1 MQPQYAY
8 VQPGRELPEMTPARR
23 RLVIAGLAVSV
34 LLFLGGF
41 LLAGYL
47 WHLSRKFPQAPFRQP
62 SRLYAS
68 APVLS
73 PGEAFTPAEM
83 VAELK
88 DAGYREASGGA
99 PVTPG
104 TYRRLGDRVVANL
117 RHFPTPEGEAGGAA
131 VGAAFRGDHVAGVWV
146 DGRPAQSAALEPP
159 LLASF
164 YDKELE
170 ERRPVV
176 LDRLPDEVVKAV
188 LAAED
193 SGFYT
198 HPGVS
203 PTGVAR
209 ALLVDLRG
217 GDVQGGST
225 ITQQLVKNVYLSSR
239 RTLKRKAEEA
249 LIAMF
254 VELRHGKR
262 AVLEAYLNEIY
273 LGRSGPANLIGLG
286 AASRAYFNRDA
297 AELTLAQAATLAGMI
312 HSPGGTSPVEHPDRA
327 LERRNWVLQR
337 MADLGWVKPDRVK
350 QAQNEPLG
358 VDPHPVETRPIAPYF
373 ADEAVAEAKDRFDA
387 AELDGKGYLL
397 FSTLRWTDQRRA
409 EAAVAQGLDGLDGGA
424 RKSGK
429 RRLQA
434 ALVSV
439 DPGDG
444 SVLAWVGGRDY
455 EKSQFDR
462 VTQAKRQVGSAFKP
476 VIYGAALNEGVVT
489 PASLLND
496 SPIQVRI
503 GNASWQPQ
511 NYDHAFRGWV
521 TARTALEQSL
531 NIPTVRVALQVGMP
545 KVIDLAREMGLN
557 EKLEPRPSLALGA
570 FEASP
575 YEMAQ
580 VYSTLAAG
588 GLRPPLHA
596 LAAVIDPK
604 GERILGDDLP
614 APRRAMPAESA
625 YLVTSMLQGVVAH
638 GTAAAAR
645 GMGVDGPLAGKT
657 GTTNDRRDNWFAG
670 YSPDRV
676 SVVWVGYDDNSAT
689 TLSGARAALPIWS
702 RFTAAVRPARGYA
715 DFPRPAGVVQA
726 TVDPTTGQLA
736 TEYCPY
742 RVTELF
748 PSWAAPV
755 EPCQRHSPNG
765 PDQTADLTLNQPAI
779 DPETGKPIDP
789 SSSEEPRYSI
799 TDDGL
804 QIKDAGGDGP
814 ITISPA
820 KTFPPH
826 PVAVPAAGGA
836 PAGAAPAGDGSGDGS
851 ILIRPTAPRE
861 RPDRPARPAP
871 PQDIALTGPV
881 GMVQGS
887 GVVPAGSQAIGRKA
901 EPKTE
906 PEAQQPAADPSGD
919 GDTST
924 ETTPPPA

>member
-1 MQPQYAY
+1 MQPQYAFRR
-8 VQPGRELPEMTPARR
+8 PRREFPEMTPARR
-23 RLVIAGLAVSV
+23 YLVVAGLAVSA

-41 LLAGYL
+41 VLAGYL
-47 WHLSRKFPQAPFRQP
+47 WNLSRRFPEAPFRQP

-68 APVLS
+68 APVLT
-73 PGEAFTPAEM
+73 PGEVFSPAEM

-88 DAGYREASGGA
+88 DAGYREAPAGA
-99 PVTPG
+99 PVSPG

-117 RHFPTPEGEAGGAA
+117 RHFPTPDGEAGGAA
-131 VGAAFRGDHVAGVWV
+131 VGAAFRGNRVAGVWV
-146 DGRPAQSAALEPP
+146 DGRPAKSAALEPP

-170 ERRPVV
+170 ERRPVT

-198 HPGVS
+198 HGGVS

-217 GDVQGGST
+217 GEVQGGST
-225 ITQQLVKNVYLSSR
+225 ITQQLVKNVYLSNR
-239 RTLKRKAEEA
+239 RTLRRKAEEA
-249 LIAMF
+249 LIAMV
-254 VELRHGKR
+254 VEMRYGKQ
-262 AVLEAYLNEIY
+262 AILEAYLNEIY
-273 LGRSGPANLIGLG
+273 LGRGGPANLIGLG
-286 AASRAYFNRDA
+286 AAARSYFNRDA

-312 HSPGGTSPVEHPDRA
+312 QSPGGNSPLEHPDRA

-337 MADLGWVKPDRVK
+337 MGELGWVSPERVK
-350 QAQNEPLG
+350 QAQSEPLG

-373 ADEAVAEAKDRFDA
+373 ANEAAAEARDRFDA
-387 AELDGKGYLL
+387 AELGGKGYLL

-409 EAAVAQGLDGLDGGA
+409 EAAVAQGLGGLDN
-424 RKSGK
+424 GK
-429 RRLQA
+429 GKHRLQA

-444 SVLAWVGGRDY
+444 AVLAWVGGRDY

-462 VTQAKRQVGSAFKP
+462 VTQARRQVGSAFKP
-476 VIYGAALNEGVVT
+476 VIYAAALTEGVIN

-511 NYDHAFRGWV
+511 NYDRAFRGWV

-531 NIPTVRVALQVGMP
+531 NIPTVRVALQVGIP
-545 KVIDLAREMGLN
+545 RVIELAHELGLN
-557 EKLEPRPSLALGA
+557 EKLQPRPSLALGA

-575 YEMAQ
+575 FEMAQ
-580 VYSTLAAG
+580 VYATLAAG
-588 GLRPPLHA
+588 GLRPPLHT

-604 GERILGDDLP
+604 GERINGDDLP
-614 APRRAMPAESA
+614 APKRALPVESA
-625 YLVTSMLQGVVAH
+625 YLVTSMLQGVIDH

-645 GMGVDGPLAGKT
+645 GLGVDGPLAGKT

-670 YSPDRV
+670 YSPDRA
-676 SVVWVGYDDNSAT
+676 SVVWVGYDDNSPT
-689 TLSGARAALPIWS
+689 SLSGARAALPIWS
-702 RFTAAVRPARGYA
+702 RFTAAVRPARGYPG
-715 DFPRPAGVVQA
+715 FPRPAGVVQA
-726 TVDPTTGQLA
+726 TIDPTTGQLA

-765 PDQTADLTLNQPAI
+765 PEQTADLTLNQPAI
-779 DPETGKPIDP
+779 DPETGQPVDP

-804 QIKDAGGDGP
+804 QIKDPGGDEP

-820 KTFPPH
+820 SPARTFPPH
-826 PVAVPAAGGA
+826 PITVPTAGA
-836 PAGAAPAGDGSGDGS
+836 PTDPGDDGGS
-851 ILIRPTAPRE
+851 ILIRPTA
-861 RPDRPARPAP
+861 RPQPEHPAKPAP
-871 PQDIALTGPV
+871 PQDLALTGPV
-881 GMVQGS
+881 GMVQGN
-887 GVVPAGSQAIGRKA
+887 GVVPPGSQAIGKKA
-901 EPKTE
+901 EPK
-906 PEAQQPAADPSGD
+906 PAEAEDQQPAADQSGD
-919 GDTST
+919 QDTST
-924 ETTPPPA
+924 ETSPPP

>member
-1 MQPQYAY
+1 MQPQYAFRRAR
-8 VQPGRELPEMTPARR
+8 REFPEMTPARR
-23 RLVIAGLAVSV
+23 YLVIAGLAVSA

-41 LLAGYL
+41 VLAGYL
-47 WHLSRKFPQAPFRQP
+47 WKLSRKFPEAPFRQP

-68 APVLS
+68 APVLA
-73 PGEAFTPAEM
+73 PGEVFSPAEM

-88 DAGYREASGGA
+88 DAGYREASAGA
-99 PVTPG
+99 PVSPG

-117 RHFPTPEGEAGGAA
+117 RHFPTPEGEAGGAP
-131 VGAAFRGDHVAGVWV
+131 VGAAFRGGRVAGVWV
-146 DGRPAQSAALEPP
+146 AGRPAKSAALEPP

-164 YDKELE
+164 YDKEIE
-170 ERRPVV
+170 ERRPVT
-176 LDRLPDEVVKAV
+176 LDRLPDEVVKTV

-203 PTGVAR
+203 PSGVAR

-217 GDVQGGST
+217 GEVQQGGST

-239 RTLKRKAEEA
+239 RTFKRKAEEA
-249 LIAMF
+249 LIAMM
-254 VELRHGKR
+254 VELRYGKQ

-273 LGRSGPANLIGLG
+273 LGRSGPANLIGFG

-312 HSPGGTSPVEHPDRA
+312 HSPGGTSPIEHPDRA

-337 MADLGWVKPDRVK
+337 MGELGWAKPEEVKA
-350 QAQNEPLG
+350 AQGEPLG

-373 ADEAVAEAKDRFDA
+373 ANEAEAEAKDRFEA
-387 AELDGKGYLL
+387 GELDGKGYLL

-409 EAAVAQGLDGLDGGA
+409 ETAVAQGLAGLDGGKG
-424 RKSGK
+424 RH
-429 RRLQA
+429 RLQA

-444 SVLAWVGGRDY
+444 AVLAWVGGRDY

-476 VIYGAALNEGVVT
+476 VIYSAALTEGVVT

-496 SPIQVRI
+496 APIQVRI

-531 NIPTVRVALQVGMP
+531 NIPTVRVALQVGIP
-545 KVIDLAREMGLN
+545 KVIELAREMGLN
-557 EKLEPRPSLALGA
+557 EKLQPRPSLALGA

-575 YEMAQ
+575 FEMAQ
-580 VYSTLAAG
+580 VYATLAAG

-604 GERILGDDLP
+604 GERLTGDDLP
-614 APRRAMPAESA
+614 APRRAMPVESA
-625 YLVTSMLQGVVAH
+625 YLVTSMLQGVIDH

-645 GMGVDGPLAGKT
+645 GLGVDGPLAGKT

-676 SVVWVGYDDNSAT
+676 SVVWVGYDDNSPT
-689 TLSGARAALPIWS
+689 TLSGARAALPVWS
-702 RFTAAVRPARGYA
+702 RFTAAVRPARGYQ
-715 DFPRPAGVVQA
+715 DFPRPSGVVQA

-748 PSWAAPV
+748 PSWGAPT
-755 EPCQRHSPNG
+755 EPCQRHQPNG

-779 DPETGKPIDP
+779 DPETGQPVDP
-789 SSSEEPRYSI
+789 ASSEEPRYSI

-804 QIKDAGGDGP
+804 QIKDPGGDEP

-826 PVAVPAAGGA
+826 PVTVPAAGA
-836 PAGAAPAGDGSGDGS
+836 PTAPGDDGSS
-851 ILIRPTAPRE
+851 ILIRPTTTTRE
-861 RPDRPARPAP
+861 HPDRPERPAKPVP
-871 PQDIALTGPV
+871 PQDLALTGPV

-887 GVVPAGSQAIGRKA
+887 GVVPAGSQAIGKKA
-901 EPKTE
+901 EPKPA
-906 PEAQQPAADPSGD
+906 PEDQPPAVDQSGD

-924 ETTPPPA
+924 ETSPPP